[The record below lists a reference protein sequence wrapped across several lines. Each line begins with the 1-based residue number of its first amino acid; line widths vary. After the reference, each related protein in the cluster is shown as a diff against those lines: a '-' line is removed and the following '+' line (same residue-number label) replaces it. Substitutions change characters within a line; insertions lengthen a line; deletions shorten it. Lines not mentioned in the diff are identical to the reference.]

1 MHVRHRSAAVLAL
14 ALVVAACSAAT
25 ASPSPTIQ
33 NPSPGPVEWTLRTP
47 FPLPSGAVAVSLP
60 TLPPEAP
67 LASGEAWA
75 CPAMMLSP
83 VTVVWDK
90 SAHTVSFGLSLG
102 WPRGFSAREVA
113 GRLEIVDPS
122 WAAAPAT
129 SAPSMGPSIR
139 RPAESREIRIPDD
152 RVSLVCPVCN
162 PD

>member
-90 SAHTVSFGLSLG
+90 SEHTVSFGLSLG

-122 WAAAPAT
+122 GAIVGRDGDVLTQLGGGAGYICAVNGTVYPPA
-129 SAPSMGPSIR
+129 R
-139 RPAESREIRIPDD
+139 
-152 RVSLVCPVCN
+152 
-162 PD
+162 